1 MVLFIL
7 ISWMQQQNLQLR
19 ANIKACERGSYSGKG
34 PSKNE
39 LSKRTYAVQEKRA
52 QAFSDELL
60 GYIETE
66 RAENAPLPKT
76 RESFVDEQASHRH
89 DPPRHY
95 SKTKQTP
102 AGPSKPSKP
111 LKHSCPTRKTRSRNF
126 TRILDIAEKMKSLTV
141 ELVNFV

>member
-7 ISWMQQQNLQLR
+7 ISWMQQENLQLR
-19 ANIKACERGSYSGKG
+19 ANNKACERGSYSGKG

-39 LSKRTYAVQEKRA
+39 LSKRTYAEQEKRA

-76 RESFVDEQASHRH
+76 HESFVDEQASHRH

-102 AGPSKPSKP
+102 AAPSKPSKP
-111 LKHSCPTRKTRSRNF
+111 LKHSCLTRKTRSRNF
-126 TRILDIAEKMKSLTV
+126 TRILDIAKKMKFLTV
-141 ELVNFV
+141 E